1 MRCAQFPAIC
11 TDTARA
17 EFLQDILDELGTGQ
31 APNAPTA
38 IAERIATM
46 ACKSAVKG
54 NNRLS
59 LAEMQE
65 LLEQLLTLDNPYHCP
80 HGRPTMIVMTKQELE
95 RKFKRIV

>member
-1 MRCAQFPAIC
+1 MK
-11 TDTARA
+11 
-17 EFLQDILDELGTGQ
+17 
-31 APNAPTA
+31 
-38 IAERIATM
+38 M
-46 ACKSAVKG
+46 VACKSAVKG

>member
-1 MRCAQFPAIC
+1 MRCARSSRDLYGHC
-11 TDTARA
+11 EA

-65 LLEQLLTLDNPYHCP
+65 LLEQL
-80 HGRPTMIVMTKQELE
+80 RPSII
-95 RKFKRIV
+95 RIIARTAARQ

>member
-1 MRCAQFPAIC
+1 
-11 TDTARA
+11 
-17 EFLQDILDELGTGQ
+17 
-31 APNAPTA
+31 
-38 IAERIATM
+38 M